1 MSNRSSVKD
10 IDVVGF
16 GGSANTTDF
25 GSSIKYG
32 VENPIGLDSDVRI
45 KEVGF
50 LTVTIVYGRTC

>member
-1 MSNRSSVKD
+1 MSNRSSIKG
-10 IDVVGF
+10 IDFIGF

-32 VENPIGLDSDVRI
+32 VENPIGLSSGVGI

-50 LTVTIVYGRTC
+50 LTVIIAYSRTC